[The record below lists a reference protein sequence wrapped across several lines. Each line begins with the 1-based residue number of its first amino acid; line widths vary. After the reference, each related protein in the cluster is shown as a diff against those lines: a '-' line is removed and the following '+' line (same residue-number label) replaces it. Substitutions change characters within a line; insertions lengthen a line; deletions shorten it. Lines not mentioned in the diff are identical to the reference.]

1 MIDSLKSLAIFREVV
16 TRGSFRAAAQ
26 YLNLSP
32 SVISQH
38 ISALEDNLNSK
49 LLYRTTRKL
58 KLTESGKSLFNHAEA
73 MCQHANRGLAEIAQ
87 KTGELTGKRTITL
100 PSAMLQ
106 SPWLTGLAK
115 FAKAHERLTLSLE
128 FSDEQLDLVENNI
141 DLAFRT
147 GQLKDSQLKCKKIG
161 GIERKLVASPQLLQ
175 TLSTPQDIQQLSV
188 FPWVYLN
195 RLPARREFVHD
206 NGTKNTI
213 NYSAAIT
220 VNSVIAL
227 KDLTLQGLGVSTPP
241 SYLVETELASGALVE
256 ICKPWQIPDIPLYL
270 VWPDSPENSLLVE
283 RLLPHI
289 QEKSDL
295 SQSMLSQ

>member
-1 MIDSLKSLAIFREVV
+1 MIDNLKSLAIFKEVV

-26 YLNLSP
+26 FLNLSP

-38 ISALEDNLNSK
+38 ISTLEDNLSTK
-49 LLYRTTRKL
+49 LLHRTTRKL
-58 KLTESGKSLFNHAEA
+58 QLTESGKSLFKHAEA
-73 MCQHANRGLAEIAQ
+73 VCQHANEGFAEIAQ
-87 KTGELTGKRTITL
+87 ITGELAGKRTITL

-115 FAKAHERLTLSLE
+115 FAKAHDRLTLSLE

-161 GIERKLVASPQLLQ
+161 GIERKLVASPELLR
-175 TLSTPQDIQQLSV
+175 TCSTPQDIQQLSD

-195 RLPARREFVHD
+195 RLPAKREFVHD
-206 NGTKNTI
+206 NGAKTTI
-213 NYSAAIT
+213 NYTAAIA

-241 SYLVETELASGALVE
+241 HYLVQAELASGALVE
-256 ICKPWQIPDIPLYL
+256 ICQQWQIPDIPLYL

-283 RLLPHI
+283 RVLPFI
-289 QEKSDL
+289 EE
-295 SQSMLSQ
+295 